1 MIISNIKH
9 WDFFDYHFLVWS
21 NTNYEFKYIKID
33 NKMYKKYSLYVGKFI
48 FEIGQ
53 FNYGTNRKSISATRK

>member
-1 MIISNIKH
+1 
-9 WDFFDYHFLVWS
+9 
-21 NTNYEFKYIKID
+21 
-33 NKMYKKYSLYVGKFI
+33 MYKKYSLYVGKFI